1 MVGHPLPLDQAS
13 SEIGRWFAGRLPG
26 AGWGSFAPLNFSGL
40 SSAGRV
46 TPNHIA
52 AILEYGAQGA
62 YGDGSLVDLMPA
74 RSVEVSER
82 VKVRK
87 KGKKKTVTKSKK
99 IGTSYAKTGTMA
111 YVRGLAGYLDASSGR
126 RLVFDRKSVGWG
138 KRVSERVDRGG
149 GR

>member
-1 MVGHPLPLDQAS
+1 MVVHPLPLDQAS
-13 SEIGRWFAGRLPG
+13 SGIVRWFAGRLPG

-46 TPNHIA
+46 TPNQIA

-62 YGDGSLVDLMPA
+62 YGDGSLVNLMPA

-87 KGKKKTVTKSKK
+87 KGTKNTVTKSKK
-99 IGTSYAKTGTMA
+99 IGTSYA
-111 YVRGLAGYLDASSGR
+111 R
-126 RLVFDRKSVGWG
+126 
-138 KRVSERVDRGG
+138 SEEHTSELQ
-149 GR
+149 